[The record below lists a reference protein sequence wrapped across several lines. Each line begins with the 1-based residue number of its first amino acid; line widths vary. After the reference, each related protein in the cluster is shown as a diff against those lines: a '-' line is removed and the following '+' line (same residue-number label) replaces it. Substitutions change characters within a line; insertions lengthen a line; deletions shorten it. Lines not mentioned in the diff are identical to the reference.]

1 MLKVKKVIRKLYK
14 VLNVFKKLFIKR
26 KTLNRETV
34 VICRSSWAG
43 VNPSS
48 YNNKKYDVI
57 CVNSI
62 DEIHPNSYE
71 KIVAYIGDI
80 PKARLKQLINL
91 KWLQVSS
98 HGFNGFESKD
108 LYANERIVVTN
119 MHGVF
124 SKPMA
129 YFCFSAWYMFHCFAL
144 RRTFS
149 PGVSKHWVRQDEK
162 ELSVLIY
169 GFGDIGS
176 EIAKLFK
183 NQGWKVYGV
192 KRGIPE
198 KLPDYIDDIVNFSG
212 AEKYLNECDYIINVL
227 PETKE
232 TIGIFDRNFFSKM
245 NKDAV
250 FCNVGRGS
258 AVVDKDL
265 ENAVKESTINGAI
278 LDACSSYPY
287 NHPNIVLTHH
297 YSSFAKENDKRINM
311 LFSAQLKKFLEEG
324 ENSVEY
330 KIPLV

>member
-1 MLKVKKVIRKLYK
+1 MRKIIRKMYKMLYF
-14 VLNVFKKLFIKR
+14 FKKLFIKR
-26 KTLNRETV
+26 KKLKRETV
-34 VICRSSWAG
+34 VVCRSSWKD
-43 VNPSS
+43 VNVSS
-48 YNNKKYDVI
+48 YNNEKYDIVG
-57 CVNSI
+57 VNSI
-62 DEIHPNSYE
+62 DEINPISYD

-80 PKARLKQLINL
+80 PKAKLKQLVNI

-98 HGFNGFESKD
+98 HGFNGFENKN
-108 LYANERIVVTN
+108 LYANDQVVVTN

-129 YFCFSAWYMFHCFAL
+129 YFCVSAWYMFHCFAL
-144 RRTFS
+144 RRVFT
-149 PGVSKHWVRQDEK
+149 PTVNKHWVRQDEK

-169 GFGDIGS
+169 GLGDIGN
-176 EIAKLFK
+176 EIAKTFK
-183 NQGWKVYGV
+183 KHGWKVYGV
-192 KRGIPE
+192 KRSIPE
-198 KLPDYIDDIVNFSG
+198 IIPDYVDDIVNIKD
-212 AEKYLNECDYIINVL
+212 ADKYVNVCDYIINVL

-232 TIGIFDRNFFSKM
+232 TIGLFDKNFFFKM
-245 NKDAV
+245 NKDAI

-297 YSSFAKENDKRINM
+297 YSSFAKENDKKINL
-311 LFSAQLKKFLEEG
+311 LFSAQLKKFLENG
-324 ENSVEY
+324 ESAVEY